1 MEMCSEDGKKVIN
14 GDTLGRVI
22 SGVSTFK
29 EPLRS
34 QRENCV
40 CVSFWWFRLY
50 KYSYISQDDGA
61 GEQVPEEMGGMKS
74 RTTEWE
80 KEGRQQGKVH

>member
-1 MEMCSEDGKKVIN
+1 MTQLQDVSKQTIIFFSKEVHISFWLVQYIMEMCSEDGKKVMK

-34 QRENCV
+34 QRKNCV
-40 CVSFWWFRLY
+40 RAFLVV
-50 KYSYISQDDGA
+50 
-61 GEQVPEEMGGMKS
+61 QVVQSTDIYLSG
-74 RTTEWE
+74 
-80 KEGRQQGKVH
+80 

>member
-40 CVSFWWFRLY
+40 CVCVFLVVQAVQLQLDLS
-50 KYSYISQDDGA
+50 G
-61 GEQVPEEMGGMKS
+61 
-74 RTTEWE
+74 
-80 KEGRQQGKVH
+80 